1 MAKYPVSGGGDFQR
15 PTPGMHPAVCT
26 MIADIGYQQAGIYG
40 IKPKVVFQFE
50 LCDENVEGTENPL
63 IVYDTLTASMS
74 QKANLRAM
82 LTGWRGKPFTDEEA
96 GEFDMKNVLGA
107 YCQLLL
113 VENAVGEKV
122 YTNIETIVPWPK
134 GMDKP
139 RPKNPLLFYDP
150 DNTNVLTKLPEW
162 VQKKIAGALQP
173 ERAAKSR
180 EAAEDRM
187 ASEAASGRTSD
198 PDDDIPF

>member
-82 LTGWRGKPFTDEEA
+82 LTGWRGRAFTDEEA

-113 VENAVGEKV
+113 VENASGEKV

-139 RPKNPLLFYDP
+139 KPKNPLLFYDP
-150 DNTNVLTKLPEW
+150 DNTAVLTKLPEW
-162 VQKKIAGALQP
+162 VQKKIAGALRP
-173 ERAAKSR
+173 ESAAKSR
-180 EAAEDRM
+180 EAADDAM
-187 ASEAASGRTSD
+187 AGQAHGSRTPD